1 MEQPRQLRRL
11 AALVAFA
18 CLAAAGSASADS
30 VSTSSSNGFARI
42 VFALDP
48 IAHAKPV
55 MGDGVLTISFD
66 RKIAVDPNAIMQG
79 LSGYISSVRA
89 DPDGETFRLAL
100 AQSAHLHTSASGSQ
114 IAIDLAPQT
123 FAGTPPNL
131 PPPPPRQATAV
142 DVAKLV
148 ALPIRA
154 GAYSNFTRL
163 VFDWPKNVPY
173 AVFPGAGNI
182 TIRFEAMARPDFTSF
197 EHVSPPWVKQAGWRV
212 ENKGTVIQF
221 QTDSSSGYH
230 DFRDGDKIVLD
241 ILAPKS
247 DAEAYRPPG
256 TEKGDKPKVTKL
268 AANAA
273 NAIPAAQASAIADTA
288 AKLKADVPPSQ
299 SETKPANASTPL
311 APAAASGAN
320 TAATTTPT
328 TPAATPASSISAST
342 TQPPTTVAAVA
353 PGTPPL
359 PASANEAQ
367 AQRTHEG
374 AIVTVPGAATRA
386 AAIFV
391 RNMTAWVVVD
401 GAPTI
406 DAAHLKTSLGEFP
419 ASVDVSSGNGVT
431 VLRIGLKQPEQIAV
445 RADGSNLGVI
455 IAPHASET
463 ATAIA
468 FLRDDADAK
477 KPALS
482 TLIPGA
488 THVVPLVDP
497 VAGDSLLVV
506 PAGLGR
512 ATLDPHNYAEFS
524 ALPTATGL
532 VITPL
537 TDDLD
542 VRVSQSR
549 VTITR
554 PNGLQLT
561 APSLAAADLPAA
573 LASTSDGP
581 CFLDLSSWGHAAHG
595 NFLDAQRRLRK
606 TLALMKPEEANRARI
621 ALARFYIGNGFGAEA
636 LGLIELTQ
644 ANDPSLQGDLQ
655 LQTMRAAADYM
666 MGRFHDAHNDIAGQA
681 FDNNRH
687 AAFWRGLTEAALEN
701 WDGARKAFALA
712 DPVLHRYPAEW
723 QARAR
728 IAEAN
733 AALAAG
739 GIETADSALER
750 LPANLPKTVMLD
762 AQLVRA
768 QLYAQEGRT
777 HDAMDLFGA
786 VENGGDEHVAAEAI
800 YDRVE
805 AGLAA
810 GALSQDAAISQ
821 LEMLRFRWRGDVLEL
836 KTLRKLGALY
846 FAKQRWHEGL
856 QTLRTASLNFPNED
870 VARQAQDD
878 MRDIFETLFLKGKA
892 DAMTPVAALSLFYD
906 FIDLTPIGPN
916 GDEMIRRMADRLVA
930 VDLLGP
936 AAQLLNYQVTKRLD
950 GIARAQVATRLA
962 MIELMDHKPKDAL
975 EALRSTRIAGLPDD
989 INHQRTLLEARALA
1003 ALKQWDQALDMIAVD
1018 EQPDTRQLRADI
1030 YWESGNWAVAGQKAE
1045 ELVGNRWSDANPL
1058 SGDERQEIMR
1068 AAIAYSLANNQAD
1081 LERLRGHFA
1090 VKMKASPDASAFAVV
1105 TQDIDSQ
1112 GTAFRDQAAQIA
1124 SIDTLESFMQD
1135 FRKHYSNLK
1144 VTN

>member
-1 MEQPRQLRRL
+1 MRTSIVRRFATL
-11 AALVAFA
+11 AAFA
-18 CLAAAGSASADS
+18 CLAATSAAHADS
-30 VSTSSSNGFARI
+30 VTTSSDNGFARI
-42 VFALDP
+42 VFVLDP
-48 IAHAKPV
+48 VAHAKSA
-55 MGDGVLTISFD
+55 MTDGVLTLVFD
-66 RKIAVDPNAIMQG
+66 RKIAVDPNALAQG
-79 LSGYISSVRA
+79 LSAYISSIRA
-89 DPDGETFRLAL
+89 DPDGETFHFAL
-100 AQSAHLHTSASGSQ
+100 AQSARLHTSISGNK

-123 FAGTPPNL
+123 FASTPPDL
-131 PPPPPRQATAV
+131 PPPPPRQALAV
-142 DVAKLV
+142 DVAKLS
-148 ALPIRA
+148 ALPLRA

-163 VFDWPKNVPY
+163 VFDWPKNVSY
-173 AVFPGAGNI
+173 AVFPGAGHI

-197 EHVSPPWVKQAGWRV
+197 ERVSPPWVKQAGWRV
-212 ENKGTVIQF
+212 ENKGTVIEF
-221 QTDSSSGYH
+221 DTDSSSGFH
-230 DFRDGDKIVLD
+230 DFRDGNKIVLD

-247 DAEAYRPPG
+247 DADAYHPPG
-256 TEKGDKPKVTKL
+256 TAKGEKPKITKL
-268 AANAA
+268 VASTGSATST
-273 NAIPAAQASAIADTA
+273 AQAAAIADTA
-288 AKLKADVPPSQ
+288 AKLKADIPAPTAAPPASPT
-299 SETKPANASTPL
+299 SAPSTPMTAANA
-311 APAAASGAN
+311 PAVPVTS
-320 TAATTTPT
+320 
-328 TPAATPASSISAST
+328 TPAAT
-342 TQPPTTVAAVA
+342 TQPAAAAAA
-353 PGTPPL
+353 PAGNPPL

-374 AIVTVPGAATRA
+374 AIVTLPGAATRA
-386 AAIFV
+386 AAIFL
-391 RNMTAWVVVD
+391 RNMTAWIVVD
-401 GAPTI
+401 GAPTV
-406 DAAHLKTSLGEFP
+406 DAVHLKTALGEFP

-431 VLRIGLKQPEQIAV
+431 VLRIGFKQTEQIAARV
-445 RADGSNLGVI
+445 DGSNLSVI
-455 IAPHASET
+455 LAPHAAES

-468 FLRDDADAK
+468 FLRDEGSSG

-488 THVVPLVDP
+488 AHVVPLVDP

-506 PAGLGR
+506 PAGFGR
-512 ATLDPHNYAEFS
+512 AMIEPHNYVEFS
-524 ALPTATGL
+524 ALPTAAGL
-532 VITPL
+532 VIAPL

-542 VRVSQSR
+542 VRVTQSR
-549 VTITR
+549 VTIAR

-561 APSLAAADLPAA
+561 APSLATADSPAA
-573 LASTSDGP
+573 LASTSDSP
-581 CFLDLSSWGHAAHG
+581 CFLDLTAWGRAAGG
-595 NFLDAQRRLRK
+595 NFLVAQRRLRK

-621 ALARFYIGNGFGAEA
+621 TLARFYLGNGFGAEA

-655 LQTMRAAADYM
+655 LQTMRAAADFL

-687 AAFWRGLTEAALEN
+687 AAFWRGLTEAALDN
-701 WDGARKAFALA
+701 WDGARKSLALA

-728 IAEAN
+728 IAEAT
-733 AALAAG
+733 AALQSG
-739 GIETADSALER
+739 GIETADSDLAR
-750 LPANLPKTVMLD
+750 LPQNLPKSVMLD

-777 HDAMDLFGA
+777 RDAMELFEA
-786 VENGGDEHVAAEAI
+786 IEKSGDEHVEVEAI

-821 LEMLRFRWRGDVLEL
+821 LEMLRYRWRGDVLES
-836 KTLRKLGALY
+836 KTLRKLGSLY
-846 FAKQRWHEGL
+846 FAKKRWHDGL
-856 QTLRTASLNFPNED
+856 QILRTASQNFPNED
-870 VARQAQDD
+870 VARQSQDD
-878 MRDIFETLFLKGKA
+878 MRDTFETLFLKGKA
-892 DAMTPVAALSLFYD
+892 DSMPPIAALSLFYD

-916 GDEMIRRMADRLVA
+916 GDEMIRRMVERLVA

-950 GIARAQVATRLA
+950 GIARAQVSTRLA

-989 INHQRTLLEARALA
+989 INHQRTLLEALALA

-1030 YWESGNWAVAGQKAE
+1030 YWESGNWAIAGQKAE
-1045 ELVGNRWSDANPL
+1045 ELVGNRWSDANAL
-1058 SGDERQEIMR
+1058 SADERREIMR
-1068 AAIAYSLANNQAD
+1068 AAIAYSLANGQAD

-1090 VKMKASPDASAFAVV
+1090 AKMKASPDSSAFAVV

-1124 SIDTLESFMQD
+1124 SIDTLETFMQD
-1135 FRKHYSNLK
+1135 FRKHYDGAK
-1144 VTN
+1144 ATN

>member
-1 MEQPRQLRRL
+1 MRQTTQHRTL
-11 AALVAFA
+11 AAFAAFA
-18 CLAAAGSASADS
+18 FLMAAGPARADS
-30 VSTSSSNGFARI
+30 VSTSSGNGFARI
-42 VFALDP
+42 VFVLDP
-48 IAHAKPV
+48 VAHAKPV
-55 MGDGVLTISFD
+55 MGDGVLTLTFD
-66 RKIAVDPNAIMQG
+66 RKIAIDPNALAQG

-100 AQSAHLHTSASGSQ
+100 AQSARLHTSISGNQ

-123 FAGTPPNL
+123 FAGTPPDL
-131 PPPPPRQATAV
+131 PPAPPRQAAAV
-142 DVAKLV
+142 DVAKLNLL
-148 ALPIRA
+148 AIRA

-182 TIRFEAMARPDFTSF
+182 TIRFEAMARPDFASF
-197 EHVSPPWVKQAGWRV
+197 EHVSPPWVKEAGWRV
-212 ENKGTVIQF
+212 ENRGTVIEF

-230 DFRDGDKIVLD
+230 DFRDGNKIVLD

-247 DAEAYRPPG
+247 DADAYNPPG
-256 TEKGDKPKVTKL
+256 TEKGDKPKITKL
-268 AANAA
+268 AVGTNAA
-273 NAIPAAQASAIADTA
+273 TSAQTSAIADTA
-288 AKLKADVPPSQ
+288 AKLKADTPPSQ
-299 SETKPANASTPL
+299 AATKLPASLTPPP
-311 APAAASGAN
+311 APASPAADAATAAPATSPTPTQ
-320 TAATTTPT
+320 TAATQPATVPA
-328 TPAATPASSISAST
+328 AATPA
-342 TQPPTTVAAVA
+342 
-353 PGTPPL
+353 GTPPL

-374 AIVTVPGAATRA
+374 AIVTLPGAATRA

-391 RNMTAWVVVD
+391 RNMTAWIVVD
-401 GAPTI
+401 GASTI
-406 DAAHLKTSLGEFP
+406 DAAHLKTALGEFP

-431 VLRIGLKQPEQIAV
+431 VLRIGLKQPEQVAV
-445 RADGSNLGVI
+445 RADGSNLSVI
-455 IAPHASET
+455 VAPHATESV
-463 ATAIA
+463 TAIA
-468 FLRDDADAK
+468 FLRDDMDPRR
-477 KPALS
+477 PALS

-488 THVVPLVDP
+488 THVVPLIDP

-512 ATLDPHNYAEFS
+512 AAIDPHNYAEFS
-524 ALPTATGL
+524 ALPTAAGL

-542 VRVSQSR
+542 IRVTQSR
-549 VTITR
+549 VTIAR

-561 APSLAAADLPAA
+561 APSLATADSPAA
-573 LASTSDGP
+573 LASTSDGA
-581 CFLDLSSWGHAAHG
+581 CFLDLAAWGHAAGG
-595 NFLDAQRRLRK
+595 NFLGAQRRLRK
-606 TLALMKPEEANRARI
+606 TLALMKPDEANRARI
-621 ALARFYIGNGFGAEA
+621 ALARFYLGNGFGAEA
-636 LGLIELTQ
+636 LGLIQLTQ
-644 ANDPSLQGDLQ
+644 TNDPSLQGDLQ
-655 LQTMRAAADYM
+655 LQTMRAAADFM
-666 MGRFHDAHNDIAGQA
+666 MGRYHDAHNDIAGQA

-712 DPVLHRYPAEW
+712 DSVLHRYPAEW

-728 IAEAN
+728 IAEAT
-733 AALAAG
+733 AALAGG
-739 GIETADSALER
+739 GIETADSELAR
-750 LPANLPKTVMLD
+750 LPQNLPRSVMLE
-762 AQLVRA
+762 AQLIRA

-777 HDAMDLFGA
+777 HDAMDLFEA
-786 VENGGDEHVAAEAI
+786 IENGGDERVAAQAI
-800 YDRVE
+800 YNRVE

-821 LEMLRFRWRGDVLEL
+821 LEMLRYRWRGDVLEL

-846 FAKQRWHEGL
+846 FGKQRWHDGL
-856 QTLRTASLNFPNED
+856 QILRTASQSFPNED

-878 MRDIFETLFLKGKA
+878 MRDTFETLFLKGKA
-892 DAMTPVAALSLFYD
+892 DAMSPVAALSLFYD

-1045 ELVGNRWSDANPL
+1045 ELVGDRWSDANAL
-1058 SGDERQEIMR
+1058 SNDERREIMR
-1068 AAIAYSLANNQAD
+1068 AAIAYSLANDQTD
-1081 LERLRGHFA
+1081 LERLRAHFA

-1124 SIDTLESFMQD
+1124 SVDTLETFMQD
-1135 FRKHYSNLK
+1135 FRKHYDSAK
-1144 VTN
+1144 ATN